1 MKTLH
6 SNILDIDFEGVI
18 IHRGLAIENEGTDN
32 AWPHDQWTIILD
44 GQAFEFKTGIGCHRK
59 CGQSRID
66 NYETSYKSLK
76 HISGKNWTYKRLIR
90 FNTVSVLSGKPTVD
104 DLLYSLVLDADSARD
119 TFANWCANVGLE
131 TDSRKALSMYEQCQN
146 NIERLRN
153 IGVTDLDAASIAF
166 CDY

>member
-1 MKTLH
+1 
-6 SNILDIDFEGVI
+6 
-18 IHRGLAIENEGTDN
+18 
-32 AWPHDQWTIILD
+32 
-44 GQAFEFKTGIGCHRK
+44 
-59 CGQSRID
+59 
-66 NYETSYKSLK
+66 
-76 HISGKNWTYKRLIR
+76 
-90 FNTVSVLSGKPTVD
+90 LSGKPTVD